1 MQLDYRERDNKL
13 ILMCSWRDYDD
24 TALFEIFRQ
33 ESYGQYVSDF
43 SWNTVEKVR
52 KCFPSIFMG
61 FDLQRKAVL
70 DGNVS

>member
-13 ILMCSWRDYDD
+13 ILHCSRKLFEQ
-24 TALFEIFRQ
+24 TAL
-33 ESYGQYVSDF
+33 GQLFKNEWFGRYYADF
-43 SWNTVEKVR
+43 NWDTVEKVR
-52 KCFPSIFMG
+52 QYFPSIFMG